1 MCSQAGGMCLA
12 QDECPIGQL
21 ADAGLCP
28 KQRARGAECCHGREY
43 DKVCAGLPALLK
55 ILS

>member
-1 MCSQAGGMCLA
+1 MA